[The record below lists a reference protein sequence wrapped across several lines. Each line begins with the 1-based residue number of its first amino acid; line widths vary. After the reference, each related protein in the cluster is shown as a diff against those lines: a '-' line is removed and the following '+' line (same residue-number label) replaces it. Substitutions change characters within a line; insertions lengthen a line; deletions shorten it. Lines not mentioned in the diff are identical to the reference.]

1 MKRRALHALAG
12 SRCHYLCSRNHDI
25 AGYWGIGV
33 LCAAAK
39 RKWARTYSFK
49 ISPGRPVFIDGS
61 EVTDSSRVTNKL
73 LKLQIDTID
82 GRIAFVV
89 NGHYPD
95 GTDKYTCSV
104 VVAISQCGQTVS
116 ATRSVECWAHDPA
129 RESRRAGTW
138 ATRLTLFERLKRL
151 LS

>member
-12 SRCHYLCSRNHDI
+12 SLCHYLCSRNHDI
-25 AGYWGIGV
+25 AGHWGIGV

-39 RKWARTYSFK
+39 RKTLRTYSFR
-49 ISPGRPVFIDGS
+49 ISPGKPVFIDGR
-61 EVTDSSRVTNKL
+61 EITDSSRVTNKL

-82 GRIAFVV
+82 GRIAFDV

-95 GTDKYTCSV
+95 GADKYTCNV

-138 ATRLTLFERLKRL
+138 TTRLTLFDRLKRL
-151 LS
+151 LR